1 MVVDGPCANT
11 DTITRTWIATD
22 ACLNSASFV
31 QTIIRQ
37 DTTQPVFTFMPA
49 DTIINCVGDTMPSNV
64 GIAVATDECNTPPV
78 VTYSDVVVAGP
89 CANTDTI
96 LRTWVATDAC
106 LNSSSF
112 VQTITVQD
120 TTKPVFTFMPLDTI
134 INCPGDTMPATVGIA
149 LATDECNDPPV
160 ITYSD
165 VVVAGP
171 CANTDTIRR
180 TWVATD
186 ACLNSSSFVQTIIRQ
201 DTTKPVFT
209 FMPLDTIINCPGDT
223 MPATVGI
230 AIATDE
236 CNDPPVI
243 TYSDVVMA
251 GPCANTDTILR
262 TWVATDACLN
272 QLKFCTNNHQFRIQ
286 PNQYLHSCHWIQSSI
301 VQAIQFR
308 QLLE

>member
-1 MVVDGPCANT
+1 MSVMISPVITYSDVVMAGPCANT
-11 DTITRTWIATD
+11 DTILRTWVATD
-22 ACLNSASFV
+22 ACLNSSSFV
-31 QTIIRQ
+31 QTITVQ
-37 DTTQPVFTFMPA
+37 DTTKPVFTFMSP
-49 DTIINCVGDTMPSNV
+49 DTIINCPGDTIPATV
-64 GIAVATDECNTPPV
+64 GIALATDECNDPPV
-78 VTYSDVVVAGP
+78 ITYSDVVVPGP

-134 INCPGDTMPATVGIA
+134 INCPGDTMPANVGIA

-165 VVVAGP
+165 VVVPGP
-171 CANTDTIRR
+171 CANTDTILR

-186 ACLNSSSFVQTIIRQ
+186 ACLNSSSFVQTITVQ

-223 MPATVGI
+223 I
-230 AIATDE
+230 RQ
-236 CNDPPVI
+236 CSN
-243 TYSDVVMA
+243 
-251 GPCANTDTILR
+251 
-262 TWVATDACLN
+262 
-272 QLKFCTNNHQFRIQ
+272 
-286 PNQYLHSCHWIQSSI
+286 SCCD
-301 VQAIQFR
+301 R
-308 QLLE
+308 